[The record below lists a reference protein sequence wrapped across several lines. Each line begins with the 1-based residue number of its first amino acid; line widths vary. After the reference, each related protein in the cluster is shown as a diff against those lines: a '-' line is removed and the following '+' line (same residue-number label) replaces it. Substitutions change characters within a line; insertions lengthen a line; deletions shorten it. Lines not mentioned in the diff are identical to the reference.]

1 MTTQLAPRLNA
12 QGLFKAFSSTRALDN
27 VSVTILPG
35 ESVAIMGPSGSGKST
50 LMHVLS
56 GIITPDHGSVH
67 LNLGSGQ
74 GPMDVS
80 RMSSEQ
86 RAALRRDRIGF
97 VFQEGML
104 LPELTALENVAMAL
118 MVSGASR
125 HEAEHAAWQWLGA
138 LGLQGM
144 ENRRPGQLSGG
155 QAQRVA
161 IARAQVTRPDVVFAD
176 EPTGALDSETSRH
189 VLSALLESTASRGA
203 SLVIVTHDPAVA
215 ARCSRTI
222 RLHDGHIATDHQG
235 DPR

>member
-1 MTTQLAPRLNA
+1 
-12 QGLFKAFSSTRALDN
+12 
-27 VSVTILPG
+27 
-35 ESVAIMGPSGSGKST
+35 
-50 LMHVLS
+50 
-56 GIITPDHGSVH
+56 
-67 LNLGSGQ
+67 
-74 GPMDVS
+74 
-80 RMSSEQ
+80 
-86 RAALRRDRIGF
+86 
-97 VFQEGML
+97 
-104 LPELTALENVAMAL
+104 MAL

-189 VLSALLESTASRGA
+189 VLSALLEYTASRGA